1 MKFDIVRAWKDES
14 YRQELSDE
22 QRQSLPA
29 NPAGELSE
37 AEMEMVCGGSG
48 GMGAGGGG
56 GTQPFAP
63 AAPVVHHVAHH
74 YHHGGAVGVVGSS
87 TAAAATATSV
97 TRTHSFGL
105 LCDVSLFSV
114 NLIQVPIIPIAS
126 PFTQCCAECD

>member
-37 AEMEMVCGGSG
+37 AEMEMVCGGGG

-56 GTQPFAP
+56 PVVTP
-63 AAPVVHHVAHH
+63 AAPIVHHAAHY
-74 YHHGGAVGVVGSS
+74 YHHGGGAVGVVSSS
-87 TAAAATATSV
+87 TSAAATSTSV

-126 PFTQCCAECD
+126 PFTQCCSECD